1 MILITRP
8 EQKLTKSVE
17 TFRRAGVATTG
28 CAPVTIAAC
37 TDAATACQHKL
48 IHSQPDIVIVTS
60 AFAVPALPSPAGM
73 RSDIL
78 WFAVGNT
85 TAMALQEAGFTATVP
100 EQQNSEGLLALSQL
114 QDAKSRQIVI
124 IKGQG
129 GRTTLANTLLAQGN
143 HVEVYD
149 VYQREK
155 LNKPVLTDNWQWQ
168 QITGIVATSA
178 EMAEQLFRFYDGKT
192 LQAQRWLTVSERI
205 AAHVKSLGV
214 INVGV
219 CNDASD
225 NALIAWI
232 KDNWE

>member
-8 EQKLTKSVE
+8 EQKLTKSTE
-17 TFRRAGVATTG
+17 TFRRAGIDATG
-28 CAPVTIAAC
+28 CAPVTIAPCEPAI
-37 TDAATACQHKL
+37 AACQHAL
-48 IHSQPDIVIVTS
+48 VHNSPDIVIVTS
-60 AFAVPALPSPAGM
+60 AFAVSALPPASQI
-73 RSDIL
+73 RSDIH

-85 TAMALQEAGFTATVP
+85 TAEALQIAGFQATAP

-114 QDAKSRQIVI
+114 QDAKSQQIVI

-143 HVEVYD
+143 RVEVFD

-192 LQAQRWLTVSERI
+192 LQAQRWLTVSDRV
-205 AAHVKSLGV
+205 ATHLKSLGV
-214 INVGV
+214 NSAGV

>member
-8 EQKLTKSVE
+8 AQKLTKSVAC
-17 TFRRAGVATTG
+17 FRRAGIATTG
-28 CAPVTIAAC
+28 CAPVTIGPCDQAV
-37 TDAATACQHKL
+37 TACQHTL
-48 IHSQPDIVIVTS
+48 INTPPDYVIVTS
-60 AFAVPALPSPAGM
+60 AFAVAALPPASQI
-73 RSDIL
+73 RSNIL
-78 WFAVGNT
+78 WFAVGNA
-85 TAMALQEAGFTATVP
+85 TAEALREAGFNAGVP

-114 QDAKSRQIVI
+114 RDAKSRQIVI

-129 GRTTLANTLLAQGN
+129 GRTTLSNTLLAQGN
-143 HVEVYD
+143 HVEVFD
-149 VYQREK
+149 VYHREK
-155 LNKPVLTDNWQWQ
+155 LDNPVLTDNWQWQ

-205 AAHVKSLGV
+205 AAHLKSLGV
-214 INVGV
+214 SNVGV